1 MLTASN
7 EHKVKL
13 RKIKTLNNPIVDEV
27 RAILK
32 SGICTSSISGAY
44 IQFESD
50 LRIYG
55 LWEALLYVWSYE
67 PKYYNA
73 GTAQKA
79 LDKSISMLK

>member
-13 RKIKTLNNPIVDEV
+13 RKIRTVSSPIVDEV

-32 SGICTSSISGAY
+32 SGICTSGLSVAY
-44 IQFESD
+44 IQFEAD
-50 LRIYG
+50 LRTYG
-55 LWEALLYVWSYE
+55 LWEALLYVQGYE
-67 PKYYNA
+67 PTEYTA